1 MTDELIKHGKLVK
14 DFEQAIQKV
23 VSDIKMYLMHIIYI

>member
-1 MTDELIKHGKLVK
+1 MNDELKSKHNKLVK

-23 VSDIKMYLMHIIYI
+23 VSDIKCI